1 MTLPWETA
9 PPPPAPKPAPVVAP
23 PPPKPTPPPALPAEA
38 MQPDMPPPPA
48 PAPIPVV
55 ATNTATGQKLHL
67 EISEPLEAAIQQRI
81 DDAVAAHPVLGA
93 ATKAAITETTF
104 GDRILMHGSAIDL
117 TVAVVAALSTI
128 VSPNNWFTAAA
139 WVVAG
144 VLAAKTLLHW
154 AVNRTSRGAL

>member
-9 PPPPAPKPAPVVAP
+9 PPPAPKPAPVVA

-67 EISEPLEAAIQQRI
+67 EISETLEATIQQRI

-117 TVAVVAALSTI
+117 VVAVVAALSTI

-154 AVNRTSRGAL
+154 AVNRTSRGTL